1 PRGARFA
8 GEALLEITDLGGAI
22 KPRRASFVLHRG
34 EVLGIAG
41 LLGAGR
47 TELCRAIFG
56 LDPVVSGKIRVG
68 VHHGPAS
75 PRARLGRG
83 VGWVSEDRKGEGL
96 AGALSIADNLTLSR
110 LSGLGPS
117 GVVLPARQREAAEG
131 WIQALG
137 IRCQG
142 ANQRVQGLSGG
153 NQQKVALAR

>member
-1 PRGARFA
+1 LFPRSPRTA

-22 KPRRASFVLHRG
+22 KPQRASLVLHRG

-56 LDPVVSGKIRVG
+56 LGPVRAGKIRVG
-68 VHHGPAS
+68 GHHGPAA
-75 PRARLGRG
+75 PAARLSQGLG
-83 VGWVSEDRKGEGL
+83 LLSEDRKGEGL

-110 LSGLGPS
+110 LSGLGPA
-117 GVVLPARQREAAEG
+117 GFVLPARQREAARG
-131 WIQALG
+131 WIRSLG

-142 ANQRVQGLSGG
+142 PDQRVQGLSGG
-153 NQQKVALAR
+153 NQQKVAL